1 MNILTLF
8 QKIEMALDLVVPILK
23 KIIDELEGH
32 GKEEA

>member
-8 QKIEMALDLVVPILK
+8 QKIEMVLDFAIPFLK
-23 KIIDELEGH
+23 HIVDELEGH